1 MFLKARRNLKL
12 TNIESKLSKKEM
24 RDIHKR
30 LKELGYSSEEKKNDI
45 PLHVKVDFIN
55 THDNGAYAAMQIL
68 EDIGTP
74 LKLSKEEERRIET
87 YKQEKLL
94 QEIAGLRSKKD
105 DEQQ

>member
-12 TNIESKLSKKEM
+12 TDIEGKRLSKKEM
-24 RDIHKR
+24 RGIHKR
-30 LKELGYSSEEKKNDI
+30 LKELGYSSKEKKNDI
-45 PLHVKVDFIN
+45 PDHIKIDFIN

-87 YKQEKLL
+87 YKQEMALKEL
-94 QEIAGLRSKKD
+94 QKQEK
-105 DEQQ
+105 EQN